1 MEDLSLENYGKYD
14 ALERKRLEIEIAS
27 AVSDNQVSTANDIA
41 DRFGLDVIDAIRLL
55 GSDDFLETV
64 TLFTNAKLTLLW
76 HGEAINK
83 LRDILRT
90 GDNKEKLTAINTLG
104 KIKGALKSGVELNLN
119 LERLLD
125 EAHEKPVTKVTLD
138 SDDDVTDLFPDE
150 KGTYS
155 KKGMSQ

>member
-1 MEDLSLENYGKYD
+1 MEDFPLQKYDNYD
-14 ALERKRLEIEIAS
+14 ALERKRLEVEIAS

-41 DRFGLDVIDAIRLL
+41 DQFGIDVMDAIRLL
-55 GSDDFLETV
+55 GSDEFLETV

-90 GDNKEKLTAINTLG
+90 GDNKEKLSAINTLG

-125 EAHEKPVTKVTLD
+125 EAHDKPVTKVTLD
-138 SDDDVTDLFPDE
+138 EDDDVTDLFPDE
-150 KGTYS
+150 KGTYGR
-155 KKGMSQ
+155 KDRR

>member
-1 MEDLSLENYGKYD
+1 MEDFPLQKHDSYD
-14 ALERKRLEIEIAS
+14 ALERKRVEIEIAS

-41 DRFGLDVIDAIRLL
+41 DKFGLDVMDAIRLL
-55 GSDDFLETV
+55 SSDEFLETV

-90 GDNKEKLTAINTLG
+90 GDNKEKIAAINTLG

-125 EAHEKPVTKVTLD
+125 EAHEKQVTKVTLE

-150 KGTYS
+150 KGTYG
-155 KKGMSQ
+155 KKGRSQ

>member
-14 ALERKRLEIEIAS
+14 ALERKRLEVEIAS
-27 AVSDNQVSTANDIA
+27 AVSDNQVSTANEIA
-41 DRFGLDVIDAIRLL
+41 DQFGLDVMEAIRLL
-55 GSDDFLETV
+55 SSDEFLETV

-90 GDNKEKLTAINTLG
+90 GDNKEKIAAINTLG

-125 EAHEKPVTKVTLD
+125 EAHEKQITKVTLD

-150 KGTYS
+150 KGTYGR
-155 KKGMSQ
+155 KGKGQ

>member
-1 MEDLSLENYGKYD
+1 MEDFPLQKYDNYD
-14 ALERKRLEIEIAS
+14 ALERKRLEVEIAS

-41 DRFGLDVIDAIRLL
+41 DQFGIDVMDAIRLL
-55 GSDDFLETV
+55 GSDEFLETV

-90 GDNKEKLTAINTLG
+90 GDNKEKLSAINTLG

-125 EAHEKPVTKVTLD
+125 EAHDKPVTKVTLD
-138 SDDDVTDLFPDE
+138 EDDDVTDLFPHE
-150 KGTYS
+150 KGTYGR
-155 KKGMSQ
+155 KDRR

>member
-1 MEDLSLENYGKYD
+1 MEDSLQKYEEYTP
-14 ALERKRLEIEIAS
+14 LERKRVEIEIAS
-27 AVSDNQVSTANDIA
+27 AVSDNEVSTANDIA
-41 DRFGLDVIDAIRLL
+41 DRFGLDVMDAIRLL
-55 GSDDFLETV
+55 SSDDFLETV

-83 LRDILRT
+83 LRDIIRT
-90 GDNKEKLTAINTLG
+90 GDNKEKISAINTLG

-125 EAHEKPVTKVTLD
+125 EAHEKPVSKVTLD
-138 SDDDVTDLFPDE
+138 DVDGDITDLFPDE

-155 KKGMSQ
+155 KKGRGQ